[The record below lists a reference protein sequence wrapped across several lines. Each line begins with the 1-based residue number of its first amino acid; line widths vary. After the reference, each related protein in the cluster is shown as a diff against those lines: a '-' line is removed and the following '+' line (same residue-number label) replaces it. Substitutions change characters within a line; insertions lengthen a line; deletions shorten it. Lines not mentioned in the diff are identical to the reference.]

1 MTTGPWFSVHMRSMT
16 EQIKTCPDLD
26 AARYASEHG
35 LPLPAEECDHQDENC
50 PHWTTLTPEQEA
62 EIDALPCD
70 MVHERPYDFAYCAVH
85 DTTFALGDVCKYQKI
100 NEARKVE
107 AE

>member
-1 MTTGPWFSVHMRSMT
+1 MTD
-16 EQIKTCPDLD
+16 KTSPRLE

-35 LPLPAEECDHQDENC
+35 IPLPAEECDEQDEG
-50 PHWTTLTPEQEA
+50 WTVLAPEQEA

-70 MVHERPYDFAYCAVH
+70 MVHEQPYDFAYCAVH
-85 DTTFALGDVCKYQKI
+85 DTTFALGDVCRYQKI
-100 NEARKVE
+100 NEAGKIGG